1 MDTIHMAAIP
11 WIINALPLGAISF
24 AIGVNTDTS
33 NQLIN
38 VSNRTRSTQQQ
49 SRELSTPLTL
59 GAISLAMSTGQEQL
73 IVSSTRDT
81 EAQAYLSNK
90 LLIDLYQIP
99 RYDLSPNSVQMNNGF
114 YLEVYKHRS
123 LIMYNVL
130 QIYRI
135 SCYSIFITY
144 VDW

>member
-1 MDTIHMAAIP
+1 
-11 WIINALPLGAISF
+11 
-24 AIGVNTDTS
+24 
-33 NQLIN
+33 
-38 VSNRTRSTQQQ
+38 
-49 SRELSTPLTL
+49 
-59 GAISLAMSTGQEQL
+59 MSTGQEQL
-73 IVSSTRDT
+73 IVSSTRET

-114 YLEVYKHRS
+114 YVEVYTHRS

-135 SCYSIFITY
+135 SCYPIFITY
-144 VDW
+144 VD